1 MKNILLMAKN
11 DIKIMFNKK
20 SSIFVFIVLPVLIAV
35 LAYALLGND
44 GSGVTR
50 IGLVNNDTKVFSKDL
65 VKSLKDNKNFKVTM
79 LKANQLKNEVA
90 NQNIDCG
97 VVIPKGFTDNV
108 YKNKIKPFKVISIK
122 GADVTTWIT
131 SYLNLYAGDLADI
144 SGASQ
149 GDTEKFN
156 QMYKTF
162 NAEKIKLNV
171 KEIKDIKN
179 EKASAIL
186 SMGFVVMFLLSAA
199 TVTANMILKDKTNR
213 TYFRICCAPVRPI
226 MYILSNVIANL
237 AVIFSQII
245 LILVSIKYILGFDMH
260 APIISMMIVL
270 GLFGVIAVGFGLLI
284 AAFSDNNAQA
294 SNLSSIIITPTC
306 MLGGCWWPIDIMP
319 KTLQRVSD
327 FMPQKWALDTIGK
340 LQEGK
345 TLFEL
350 RSNLLILV
358 VFALVFFL
366 VAGYKFKTQDSVKNI
381 V

>member
-366 VAGYKFKTQDSVKNI
+366 VAGYKFKTKDSVKNI